1 MIKKITTTTLLFIFT
16 ILSGESFQDRL
27 LIYIDNDIKDFT
39 VSVDGKS
46 TNLAELN
53 KEMDNI
59 EAIAI
64 YQWLP
69 NARPTD
75 RDHNIYLNRY
85 YVIQLSSSRM
95 DIDDLVEEVGSLESI
110 LTSETMPII
119 RPTYIPNDP
128 YWNQQWYLPNI
139 KADEAYDLWNIDG
152 GEIPGYFP
160 DGEIVVG
167 IADVGFDWDHP
178 DLINNV
184 WQNLGEDADG
194 DGVVIIQNGGNWIF
208 DPGDEN
214 GVDDDLDGYA
224 DNFIGWDMGYNDNDP
239 TPVNSQA
246 DHGTL
251 VAGCVSASTNNGT
264 GIASVGWSV
273 KLMGINNSDD
283 EEFVTHSMQSILAA
297 GQMGADVINM
307 SWGHMGSCTG
317 GYQSVINTLYNTYGC
332 ILVGS
337 AGNGGE
343 DGNTNFD
350 LHAPSGCNQVISVS
364 ATGPNDNF
372 GCWATAGSTVD
383 ICAPGEGIRTTDVGG
398 GTESVWGTSFAAPI
412 TAGAVAL
419 LWSRFP
425 NESQEWVE
433 DRIISNADYFSDMD
447 GSCDGTSLVGML
459 GAGRLNIF
467 KALAAGLYPNL
478 IIEEVQYQNDGDDD
492 GQFNPGE
499 TVNIKMI
506 VGNEVGW
513 ADAFNVIGILESDD
527 PRITILDN
535 TITFPSAIPAGT
547 SAFTLFDHFQVS
559 ANEDANLGN
568 IPCTIHI
575 TTSDTAY
582 PYENSVEIFIALSL
596 NQYGFP
602 FTTSSIKSSPIV
614 ADLNNDGNNE
624 VYFGSDD
631 FNFYGLSD
639 EGELLP
645 AYPYSTSNQVRS
657 GAAVGDVDGDGELE
671 IIFGSK
677 DRKVY
682 ILSPNGAL
690 EYQFQQSGYIM
701 SAPALADMDG
711 DGDLEI
717 IFNTFDGAGGKIF
730 AIHHNG
736 VVVTGFPVNVGEIMM
751 VSPAVQDLEGD
762 GIVDIVSTTW
772 GNNIWAVDASGNVKS
787 GFPYSTADKFNC
799 PPSIADLDGDG
810 DMEIIAGDD
819 DGFLYLL
826 HHDGSE
832 MGVHSFG
839 GDIRGGIAIGDISG
853 NGNPDLVFGGYDQF
867 VHVLDPMTGTEVDG
881 WPIDVN
887 WNIVSAPALADVDND
902 GQEEIIVAHRGAV
915 IFVFENDGS
924 TFGSFP
930 ISLGGAIESSPSVQ
944 DLDNDGD
951 YEILVGSSQGLKVI
965 DIKSPL
971 GEKATWN
978 VHRGNLERSGYYD
991 ASLLSIVNDEQP
1003 SLPNAFTV
1011 SNNYPNPFNPSTTI
1025 NISLPNQTELVV
1037 SVFDIS
1043 GRLITELVNND
1054 HPAGTYSV
1062 TWNGLSKSGMELPTG
1077 IYFLEVKT
1085 NQNRHIQ
1092 KLAFIK

>member
-1 MIKKITTTTLLFIFT
+1 MIYRILLTAYIVLSFIYAQNAQDSNG
-16 ILSGESFQDRL
+16 ILSDKRTNNANYKDGNDAPD
-27 LIYIDNDIKDFT
+27 YIFPCGTPPSSPEMVMRSKTAVNEWLAQNTTRDNDPVHILVAWHVITADNGIT
-39 VSVDGKS
+39 GDL
-46 TNLAELN
+46 TDEEIQEQIDWLN
-53 KEMDNI
+53 
-59 EAIAI
+59 
-64 YQWLP
+64 
-69 NARPTD
+69 NAFM
-75 RDHNIYLNRY
+75 DHNIHFTLD
-85 YVIQLSSSRM
+85 VIDRTANN
-95 DIDDLVEEVGSLESI
+95 EWF
-110 LTSETMPII
+110 
-119 RPTYIPNDP
+119 N
-128 YWNQQWYLPNI
+128 NWY
-139 KADEAYDLWNIDG
+139 
-152 GEIPGYFP
+152 
-160 DGEIVVG
+160 
-167 IADVGFDWDHP
+167 
-178 DLINNV
+178 
-184 WQNLGEDADG
+184 GEDAWPGMQALNIDVYRYMNVYTAALFNVGAAGWSYVPVGWSPYDYRNSVNLDYRTLPSTGGSQYDGDTGTHETGHHLGLYHTFETNCDSPDDAVDDTPRNHEDNLWICNDNLDSCPDNPGNDPIHNYMNYTSDYCQDEFTPGQEDRMHAIIASSHPGYLENDFYYPDLYVTELDYQLDTDG
-194 DGVVIIQNGGNWIF
+194 DGV
-208 DPGDEN
+208 
-214 GVDDDLDGYA
+214 
-224 DNFIGWDMGYNDNDP
+224 
-239 TPVNSQA
+239 
-246 DHGTL
+246 
-251 VAGCVSASTNNGT
+251 
-264 GIASVGWSV
+264 
-273 KLMGINNSDD
+273 
-283 EEFVTHSMQSILAA
+283 
-297 GQMGADVINM
+297 
-307 SWGHMGSCTG
+307 
-317 GYQSVINTLYNTYGC
+317 
-332 ILVGS
+332 
-337 AGNGGE
+337 
-343 DGNTNFD
+343 
-350 LHAPSGCNQVISVS
+350 
-364 ATGPNDNF
+364 
-372 GCWATAGSTVD
+372 
-383 ICAPGEGIRTTDVGG
+383 
-398 GTESVWGTSFAAPI
+398 
-412 TAGAVAL
+412 
-419 LWSRFP
+419 
-425 NESQEWVE
+425 
-433 DRIISNADYFSDMD
+433 
-447 GSCDGTSLVGML
+447 
-459 GAGRLNIF
+459 
-467 KALAAGLYPNL
+467 
-478 IIEEVQYQNDGDDD
+478 
-492 GQFNPGE
+492 FNPGE
-499 TVNIKMI
+499 TVRVRAN
-506 VGNEVGW
+506 VGNSWGPDAEGVVLTLTT
-513 ADAFNVIGILESDD
+513 ADDRL
-527 PRITILDN
+527 TILDGVIEFTN
-535 TITFPSAIPAGT
+535 VITPGEVS
-547 SAFTLFDHFQVS
+547 FTLLDWFEVY

-1043 GRLITELVNND
+1043 GRLITELVNNN